1 MEKDS
6 FYITTPIYYVNDVP
20 HIGHAYTTIAADVL
34 SRYHRS
40 LGKKVFFLTGTDEHG
55 IKIQRVAEEAD
66 MAPKE
71 FTDKIA
77 QSFKEAWASL
87 NISNDNFIRT
97 TDPAHEAAV
106 QGALQKLYD
115 LGHIYKG
122 NYEALYCV
130 GCEQFKMKS
139 DLVDG
144 KCPDHKVA
152 PEVRSEE
159 CYLFRLSAFEE
170 RIKELIE
177 TEAFKIRPLERKN
190 EVLSFIG
197 SEWLIDVSISRDKEK
212 VHWGIELPLDTS
224 HTTYVWVDAFLNY
237 LTGLGWPENEK
248 NLKTFWPPSVQL
260 MAKDILRVHATIW
273 IALLLALGLETPKE
287 YFIHGYFTVD
297 GQKMSKSL
305 GNVINPV
312 ALSEKYGAD
321 VIRYFILSE
330 FPFGTDGDFSIR
342 RLEEAFNSD
351 LANDFGNLIHRSVS
365 MMFKYYDG
373 LIPTP
378 SGKDAGADTELK
390 GLIDEVKGNLSALYD
405 DLRFKDILA
414 EIWRVIRRANK
425 YIDESAPWA
434 LFKEGEGERLG
445 SVMYNIL
452 ETIRISASMVA
463 PFMPHVSA
471 RILDQLGADKEASA
485 DLNFGFLKAGGRVTK
500 GEPLFP
506 RIDLD
511 AGS

>member
-1 MEKDS
+1 MDKET

-40 LGKKVFFLTGTDEHG
+40 KGDKVFFLTGTDEHG
-55 IKIQRVAEEAD
+55 IKIQRASEEANKT
-66 MAPKE
+66 PKE
-71 FTDKIA
+71 FVGSIA
-77 QSFKEAWASL
+77 EKFKEAWASL
-87 NISNDNFIRT
+87 NISYDNFIRT
-97 TDPAHEAAV
+97 TDSAHEAAV
-106 QGALQKLYD
+106 KAVLQELYD
-115 LGHIYKG
+115 KGHIYKG

-177 TEAFKIRPLERKN
+177 SETFKIMPLERRN
-190 EVLSFIG
+190 EVLSFITTEG
-197 SEWLIDVSISRDKEK
+197 LSDISISRDKEK
-212 VHWGIELPLDTS
+212 VHWGIDLPFDPS
-224 HTTYVWVDAFLNY
+224 HTTYVWIDAFLNY
-237 LTGLGWPENEK
+237 LTGLGWPNNEA
-248 NLKTFWPPSVQL
+248 NLNTFWPPSVQL

-273 IALLLALGLETPKE
+273 IAILLALELETPRE

-312 ALSEKYGAD
+312 ALCEEYGAD

-330 FPFGTDGDFSIR
+330 FPFGTDGDFSIK

-351 LANDFGNLIHRSVS
+351 LANDFGNLLHRSVS

-373 LIPTP
+373 IIPAP
-378 SGKDAGADTELK
+378 SGADEGADHELK
-390 GLIDEVKGNLSALYD
+390 SLIEEVKGNLPGLYA
-405 DLRFKDILA
+405 DLRFKEILA
-414 EIWRVIRRANK
+414 EIWLIIRRANK
-425 YIDESAPWA
+425 YIDEVAPWS
-434 LFKEGEGERLG
+434 LFKEKNEERLA
-445 SVMYNIL
+445 SVMYNTL
-452 ETIRISASMVA
+452 EAIRISASLVA
-463 PFMPHVSA
+463 PFMPEVSA
-471 RILDQLGADKEASA
+471 RILGQLGADQQAVPS
-485 DLNFGFLKAGGRVTK
+485 LSFGHLEPDTVVEK

-506 RIDLD
+506 RIDL
-511 AGS
+511 AAKA